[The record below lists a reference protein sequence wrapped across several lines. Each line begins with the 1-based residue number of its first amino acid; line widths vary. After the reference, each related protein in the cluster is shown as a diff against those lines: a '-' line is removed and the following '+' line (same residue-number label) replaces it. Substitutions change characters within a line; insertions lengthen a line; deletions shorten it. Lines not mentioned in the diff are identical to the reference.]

1 MKAKMILCSVAAF
14 AAMASQAVT
23 GPGIVNCGHN
33 FADVAENPWNTTGEI
48 CLPCHAPHGNLNKT
62 SAAFAPVLWNHSV
75 PTNTYQVYTS
85 PTLDALDQGQPSGA
99 TKLCLSC
106 HDGTVALDNFS
117 RKTNGTWFMYSGAA
131 VPGKNQINHFNF
143 GTDLRATHPLSFT
156 YDTALAT
163 ADGELFDPA
172 AQITALGGTIEED
185 LLIDGKF
192 ECASCH
198 DVHNKAGNEA
208 LLYISNEESALC
220 LTCHNK

>member
-1 MKAKMILCSVAAF
+1 MKAKMILCSVAAI
-14 AAMASQAVT
+14 AAMASQAAVT

-33 FADVAENPWNTTGEI
+33 FADAVENPWNTTGEI
-48 CLPCHAPHGNLNKT
+48 CLPCHAPHGNINKT
-62 SAAFAPVLWNHSV
+62 IGFQTVLWNHSV
-75 PTNTYQVYTS
+75 PTNTYQVYS
-85 PTLDALDQGQPSGA
+85 NPDSMDAVVGQPSGA

-117 RKTNGTWFMYSGAA
+117 RKTNGTWFMKTGTAP
-131 VPGKNQINHFNF
+131 PGLNYINHFNF

-172 AQITALGGTIEED
+172 AQITALGGTIAED
-185 LLIDGKF
+185 LLIGGKF

-198 DVHNKAGNEA
+198 DVHNKAGNDA
-208 LLYISNEESALC
+208 LLYIENDESALC